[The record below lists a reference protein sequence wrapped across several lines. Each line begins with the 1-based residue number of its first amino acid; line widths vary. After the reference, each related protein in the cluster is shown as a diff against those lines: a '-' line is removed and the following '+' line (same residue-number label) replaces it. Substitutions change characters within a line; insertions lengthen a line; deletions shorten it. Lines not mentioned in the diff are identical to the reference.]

1 MQEESRK
8 YRNLKTNKKNAEIDL
23 NKIMFDFK
31 QHLEKINVLCREYG
45 IARFE
50 IFGSALRKDFGDE
63 SDVDCLID
71 FVEDG
76 GNYFER
82 YFDFKYALEKL
93 FGRKVDLTVE
103 KAIRNPYFKKETSE
117 TKQVIYA
124 A

>member
-1 MQEESRK
+1 
-8 YRNLKTNKKNAEIDL
+8 
-23 NKIMFDFK
+23 MFNIN
-31 QHLEKINVLCREYG
+31 QYEKIISRLCKDYG

-50 IFGSALRKDFGDE
+50 IFGSALGEDFGTE

-71 FVEDG
+71 FAEDG

-82 YFDFKYALEKL
+82 YFDFKDELEKL
-93 FGRKVDLTVE
+93 FGRKVDLVVE
-103 KAIRNPYFKKETSE
+103 KAIRNPYFKQNVNE

>member
-1 MQEESRK
+1 
-8 YRNLKTNKKNAEIDL
+8 
-23 NKIMFDFK
+23 MFNFT
-31 QHLEKINVLCREYG
+31 QHKEGINHLCQKYG

-50 IFGSALRKDFGDE
+50 IFGSALREDFVAD

-82 YFDFKYALEKL
+82 YFDFKYELEKL
-93 FGRKVDLTVE
+93 FGRKVDLVVE
-103 KAIRNPYFKKETSE
+103 KAIRNPYFKKEMID
-117 TKQVIYA
+117 TKQLIYA